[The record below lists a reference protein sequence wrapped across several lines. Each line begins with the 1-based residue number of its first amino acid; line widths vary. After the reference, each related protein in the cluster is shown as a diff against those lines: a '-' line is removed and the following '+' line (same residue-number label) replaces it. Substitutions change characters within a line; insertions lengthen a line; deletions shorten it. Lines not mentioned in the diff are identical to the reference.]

1 MLSYSLIY
9 DDASFDSI
17 YHILCK
23 FIFITIE
30 TIKILI
36 FARYFPSNR
45 RHQTAPYLYH
55 KNSNILIY
63 NINQLGIRSYF
74 RIYKKRYAKILVIR
88 GNKNV
93 IRGDKK
99 RGHLSVSS
107 SL

>member
-1 MLSYSLIY
+1 MLSYCLVY
-9 DDASFDSI
+9 DDGSFDSI

-23 FIFITIE
+23 FIFITIA
-30 TIKILI
+30 TIKIII

-74 RIYKKRYAKILVIR
+74 CYEL
-88 GNKNV
+88 
-93 IRGDKK
+93 
-99 RGHLSVSS
+99 
-107 SL
+107 

>member
-23 FIFITIE
+23 FIFITIA

-63 NINQLGIRSYF
+63 NINQLGIRNLPLAF
-74 RIYKKRYAKILVIR
+74 CHLPFAICHFFIYLHYEL
-88 GNKNV
+88 
-93 IRGDKK
+93 
-99 RGHLSVSS
+99 
-107 SL
+107 